1 MQSIETKKTSTALAL
16 AAELI
21 EDTRSLG
28 YIRDDSKPKVVDIDD
43 VEEEVVLPW
52 YKQYWLVIMTQ
63 WESLKE
69 AIMPDITIT
78 LTDTQYKGLQ
88 YAAADPQDW
97 ADNALTNRA
106 RIAND
111 EIISMYTNR
120 ALDEGVA
127 IPATRELIVADAFT
141 RSWAKTAAQVQAEAE
156 AQETP

>member
-1 MQSIETKKTSTALAL
+1 
-16 AAELI
+16 
-21 EDTRSLG
+21 
-28 YIRDDSKPKVVDIDD
+28 
-43 VEEEVVLPW
+43 
-52 YKQYWLVIMTQ
+52 
-63 WESLKE
+63 
-69 AIMPDITIT
+69 MPNITIT

-141 RSWAKTAAQVQAEAE
+141 RGWAKTAVQRNAEAE
-156 AQETP
+156 ASETP